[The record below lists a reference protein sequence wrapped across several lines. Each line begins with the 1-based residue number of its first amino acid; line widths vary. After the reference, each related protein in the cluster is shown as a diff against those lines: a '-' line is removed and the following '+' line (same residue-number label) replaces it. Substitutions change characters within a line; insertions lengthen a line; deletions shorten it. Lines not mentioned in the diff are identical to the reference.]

1 MSSRPPP
8 ATGNPPAYGAVA
20 RAYQSSLRPVVLVL
34 SLITAIWSLIWYI
47 NLFRDINVDKDHGQP
62 KLATLAIALGS
73 LYISVTAI
81 ETFGIV
87 AAATQRLAL
96 VRIYSIA
103 AIVSSLLVIG
113 AGFVRTITHFT
124 LKSALIDE
132 CTEISTGGDII
143 FRFGI
148 WGPTVRDH
156 LDAAEAAQFCKNA
169 WSHDSANEIISLIV
183 EIVLAGFFCAIA
195 WSYYK
200 QLLDP
205 NFGRQKVRAP
215 SQQFENS
222 YPQHYNP
229 PYLAYSAPSGTFA
242 PPPGPPPLHA
252 GGYAPSYAPAYDG
265 SMKPPGYEG
274 PGIAGYG
281 ENKDD
286 KDDPFADFET
296 VKKNGHGES
305 RDALV

>member
-1 MSSRPPP
+1 MSK
-8 ATGNPPAYGAVA
+8 V
-20 RAYQSSLRPVVLVL
+20 YQSSLRPIVIVL
-34 SLITAIWSLIWYI
+34 SLVTAIWSLIWAI
-47 NLFRDINVDKDHGQP
+47 DLFKDVNVDKDHGQP
-62 KLATLAIALGS
+62 KLATLAIVLGS

-96 VRIYSIA
+96 VRIYTFA
-103 AIVSSLLVIG
+103 AIISSLLVIG

-124 LKSALIDE
+124 LKNSLIQE
-132 CTEISTGGDII
+132 CTDISTGGDII

-148 WGPTVRDH
+148 WGPVVRDH
-156 LDAAEAAQFCKNA
+156 LDRDEAERFCKDA
-169 WSHDSANEIISLIV
+169 WNHDSTSEIISLLI

-195 WSYYK
+195 FSYYK

-205 NFGRQKVRAP
+205 NFGRSQVRAP
-215 SQQFENS
+215 SQQFENT

-229 PYLAYSAPSGTFA
+229 PYLAYNAPSTQFA
-242 PPPGPPPLHA
+242 PPPGPPPAPA
-252 GGYAPSYAPAYDG
+252 GGFAPGYDG

-274 PGIAGYG
+274 PGMPGYG

-286 KDDPFADFET
+286 PFADFDGPA
-296 VKKNGHGES
+296 KKGES